1 MADNSNKK
9 DNQVPSLPD
18 CDVTFRVMPMPPDT
32 NQYGD
37 VFGGW
42 IMSQVDL
49 AGASVAA
56 RRARC
61 RCTTVAVTNFVFKE
75 PVWVGDV
82 VSFYGRILPFS
93 LHRRVLATLRL
104 IALLLQFLQKD
115 FTKIIIRL

>member
-82 VSFYGRILPFS
+82 VSFYGRILKVGRTSVTVDVEVFCRKTS
-93 LHRRVLATLRL
+93 QR
-104 IALLLQFLQKD
+104 QS
-115 FTKIIIRL
+115 

>member
-42 IMSQVDL
+42 IMSQV
-49 AGASVAA
+49 
-56 RRARC
+56 
-61 RCTTVAVTNFVFKE
+61 
-75 PVWVGDV
+75 P
-82 VSFYGRILPFS
+82 
-93 LHRRVLATLRL
+93 ATKS
-104 IALLLQFLQKD
+104 A
-115 FTKIIIRL
+115 

>member
-49 AGASVAA
+49 AGAS
-56 RRARC
+56 RCSPQSTLQMHHRCSNQLRFQRA
-61 RCTTVAVTNFVFKE
+61 
-75 PVWVGDV
+75 GM
-82 VSFYGRILPFS
+82 GR
-93 LHRRVLATLRL
+93 
-104 IALLLQFLQKD
+104 
-115 FTKIIIRL
+115 